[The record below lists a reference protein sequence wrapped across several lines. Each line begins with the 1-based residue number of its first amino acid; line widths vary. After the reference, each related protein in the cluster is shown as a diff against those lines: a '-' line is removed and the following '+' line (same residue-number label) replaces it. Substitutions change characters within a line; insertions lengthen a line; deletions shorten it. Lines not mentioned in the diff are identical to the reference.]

1 VILFDFTEDEEEDDT
16 DVKAAN
22 SYNPKSNGSYCLTLP
37 GRKLY
42 LKPLLAMK
50 NFCKYGNKCDAV
62 EAFYY
67 LEKEGFG
74 KVLEVTTSKGS
85 AVVRV

>member
-1 VILFDFTEDEEEDDT
+1 MKKF
-16 DVKAAN
+16 
-22 SYNPKSNGSYCLTLP
+22 
-37 GRKLY
+37 RKHR
-42 LKPLLAMK
+42 
-50 NFCKYGNKCDAV
+50 NKRGAV

-85 AVVRV
+85 TVVRLYSYLLHNIVYGSIH

>member
-1 VILFDFTEDEEEDDT
+1 MKKF
-16 DVKAAN
+16 
-22 SYNPKSNGSYCLTLP
+22 
-37 GRKLY
+37 RKHR
-42 LKPLLAMK
+42 
-50 NFCKYGNKCDAV
+50 NKRGAV

-85 AVVRV
+85 TVVRLYSYLLHNIVYGSIHFEKVLVPQEKDKNI

>member
-1 VILFDFTEDEEEDDT
+1 MQ
-16 DVKAAN
+16 AAN
-22 SYNPKSNGSYCLTLP
+22 SYNPKSNGSYCLALP

-42 LKPLLAMK
+42 LKPQLAMK
-50 NFCKYGNKCDAV
+50 KFRKRGNKRGAV

-85 AVVRV
+85 TVVRL